1 MKKRLAS
8 LVLAA
13 AVAATG
19 LTVASKS
26 DRRRVDPVGL
36 ARLMNSSSLS
46 VVVKGIATFDR
57 APTRSQ
63 TSALR
68 SLGLAV
74 QPMKHLPLALV
85 RGPVA
90 MLRTAVRAGLAN
102 DVYPDEKMELL
113 DKVSADSMGGARV
126 RAKGYT
132 GKGITVGIVDS
143 GCDATHPDLAD
154 HVIHNVKV
162 VSAEYVNL
170 APDSRNTLV
179 IPVDQLPYNNTD
191 LTAGHG
197 THVAGIIA
205 ADGTSD
211 PTRLGVAPDAE
222 LVCIAIGEGI
232 FTTAV
237 VTAYDFLLDQPD
249 LWGVDV
255 INNSWGNSFYMFD
268 PRHPVHVATKAMSDQ
283 GVVVVFAA
291 GNAGDSNAEMSQNL
305 FSTAPWV
312 ISVAAATVDR
322 LRSGFDEDLAST
334 TNPEGSFGGFSSN
347 GLMFDNARPLPI
359 GPGGHRA
366 FRRPLMGMYHP
377 DITAP
382 GVRISSS
389 CTRTGA
395 APGPCPNHGNVSAS
409 GTSMASP
416 HIAGAAAILLQ
427 ANPHL
432 TVEQVQS
439 ALFATA
445 SPSVFNED
453 ENGKRTRLGFW
464 QVGYGFVRLDEAVR
478 LVTSSNWAEA
488 IAARQRSAD
497 RRVMRSVGHTIA
509 RSDMWSYDAPPVA
522 LFGSDTRTY
531 RAWVADDITHVKV
544 TLAHPSLYV
553 VGANGMLYDVIVRD
567 AAGKEL
573 GVTAE
578 ATAGSGTSSLMLD
591 LRKIQ
596 GLTRGFFEFEI
607 SGVMAVS
614 DPDNI
619 DSESLLGR
627 VVVLQVAQLVPLRQP

>member
-1 MKKRLAS
+1 MKGRTPSA
-8 LVLAA
+8 
-13 AVAATG
+13 
-19 LTVASKS
+19 
-26 DRRRVDPVGL
+26 
-36 ARLMNSSSLS
+36 
-46 VVVKGIATFDR
+46 VVKGIATFDR
-57 APTRSQ
+57 VPTRSQ
-63 TSALR
+63 ANSLR

-85 RGPVA
+85 RGQVG
-90 MLRTAVRAGLAN
+90 MLQTAVRAGLAN
-102 DVYPDEKMELL
+102 DVYADEQMELF
-113 DKVSADSMGGARV
+113 DKASADSMGAARV

-132 GKGITVGIVDS
+132 GKGITVAVVDS

-154 HVIHNVKV
+154 HVVHNVKV

-170 APDSRNTLV
+170 PPDSRNTLV
-179 IPVDQLPYNNTD
+179 VPVDQSPYSNTD

-211 PTRLGVAPDAE
+211 PTRIGVAPDAE

-237 VTAYDFLLDQPD
+237 VTAYDFLMDQPD
-249 LWGVDV
+249 KWGVDV

-268 PRHPVHVATKAMSDQ
+268 PRHPVHVATKAVADQ

-291 GNAGDSNAEMSQNL
+291 GNAGDSNAEMSLNL

-312 ISVAAATVDR
+312 IGVAAATADR
-322 LRSGFDEDLAST
+322 RRSYFDEDGA
-334 TNPEGSFGGFSSN
+334 EVGGFSSN

-377 DITAP
+377 DIAAP
-382 GVRISSS
+382 GVRVSSS
-389 CTRTGA
+389 CTRTGV
-395 APGPCPNHGNVSAS
+395 APGPCPNHGNISAS
-409 GTSMASP
+409 GTSFASP
-416 HIAGAAAILLQ
+416 HIAGAAALLLQ
-427 ANPHL
+427 ANPQL
-432 TVEQVQS
+432 TPAQVQS
-439 ALFATA
+439 ALVSTA

-453 ENGKRTRLGFW
+453 ENGKRTKLGFW
-464 QVGYGFVRLDEAVR
+464 QVGYGFVRLDEALR
-478 LVTSSNWAEA
+478 LVTSENWAHA

-497 RRVMRSVGHTIA
+497 RRVMRSIGYTVA
-509 RSDMWSYDAPPVA
+509 RSDMWTYDAPPVA
-522 LFGSDTRTY
+522 LFGSDSRTY
-531 RAWVADDITHVKV
+531 RAWVADTISHVKV
-544 TLAHPSLYV
+544 TLAHPSLYLA
-553 VGANGMLYDVIVRD
+553 GANGMIYDVLVRD

-578 ATAGSGTSSLMLD
+578 ADAGHGTSSLMLD
-591 LRKIQ
+591 LTKIS

-627 VVVLQVAQLVPLRQP
+627 AVVLQVAQLVPLRQP